1 MAPNLLNIIR
11 NRLPRPRK
19 MEEIAF
25 TMQLKPGVDAEYKR
39 RHDEIWPELS
49 ALLTEAGVRDYS
61 IFLDRSTGRLFAV
74 QKRMEGHTTDTLP
87 ALDIM
92 KRWWAYMADLMD
104 TNPDNS
110 PVVIALERVF
120 HMD

>member
-1 MAPNLLNIIR
+1 
-11 NRLPRPRK
+11 

-25 TMQLKPGVDAEYKR
+25 TMKLKPGVEAEYRR

-49 ALLTEAGVRDYS
+49 AALVEAGIRDYS
-61 IFLDRSTGRLFAV
+61 IYLDRATGTLFAV
-74 QKRMEGHTTDTLP
+74 QKRLANHTADTLP
-87 ALDIM
+87 ILPIM

-110 PVVIALERVF
+110 PVAVPLERVF
-120 HMD
+120 HME

>member
-1 MAPNLLNIIR
+1 
-11 NRLPRPRK
+11 

-25 TMQLKPGVDAEYKR
+25 TMKLKPGFEAEYKR

-49 ALLTEAGVRDYS
+49 AALTEAGIRDYS
-61 IFLDRSTGRLFAV
+61 IFLDRSSGILFGV
-74 QKRMEGHTTDTLP
+74 QKRVNGHSADQLP
-87 ALDIM
+87 QLAVM

-110 PVVIALERVF
+110 PVVERLEQVF
-120 HMD
+120 HQD